1 MLSDS
6 NAMLRRHIIERHL
19 TDKHPEK
26 RPFVKVIRE
35 LESTENNQ
43 QPAQDDVEEEMPDPD
58 GNHWKCNICEY
69 KCVYKAEMITHATVN
84 HDDKN
89 QFKCTACTFKTSVKV
104 LLEQHKASKHAGDP
118 NADYV
123 MAYQKIKGVTKKSSD
138 STEQTV
144 QDEPF
149 DTTPLWRRDMPR
161 VRHIRGILLEDE
173 EVVGTETSVKG
184 VKRKSDTDLN
194 PTKPAKIKHGN
205 KSVSLDEN
213 NKHCREKSKRSL
225 SCEKI
230 SIELNNSDRIENV
243 TSKGGAGDNGNN
255 NPLETRPKA
264 VANSSSLDIYDF
276 NEFEDSERFG
286 PFGEPIGNMYA
297 CTLCNQYK
305 TKYKHD
311 MRDHLYRELNYAR

>member
-6 NAMLRRHIIERHL
+6 NGMLCRHIIERHL
-19 TDKHPEK
+19 SDKHPEK

-35 LESTENNQ
+35 LESTENIQ
-43 QPAQDDVEEEMPDPD
+43 QPTQDEVEEEIPDPN

-69 KCVYKAEMITHATVN
+69 KCVYKAEMITHASAS

-89 QFKCTACTFKTSVKV
+89 QFKCTACSFKTSVKV
-104 LLEQHKASKHAGDP
+104 LLEQHIASKHSGDP
-118 NADYV
+118 NADYI
-123 MAYQKIKGVTKKSSD
+123 MAYQKIKGVSKKSTGD
-138 STEQTV
+138 STEQGG

-173 EVVGTETSVKG
+173 EIGTETSSIKAG
-184 VKRKSDTDLN
+184 KRKSDTDLVSAR
-194 PTKPAKIKHGN
+194 PAKIKHG

-213 NKHCREKSKRSL
+213 KHCKEKSKRSL

-230 SIELNNSDRIENV
+230 SIEMNNSNGIENN
-243 TSKGGAGDNGNN
+243 TPKGTIANN
-255 NPLETRPKA
+255 NNTSLETTPK
-264 VANSSSLDIYDF
+264 ANSSIEINDF
-276 NEFEDSERFG
+276 NESDVERFG
-286 PFGEPIGNMYA
+286 PYGKPMGNLYV
-297 CTLCNQYK
+297 CTLCDQYK